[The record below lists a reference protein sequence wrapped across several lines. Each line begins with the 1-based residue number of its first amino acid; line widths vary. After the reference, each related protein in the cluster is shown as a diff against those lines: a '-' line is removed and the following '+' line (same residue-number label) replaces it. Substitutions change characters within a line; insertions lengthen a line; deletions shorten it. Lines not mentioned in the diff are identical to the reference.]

1 MITLTEAGA
10 EYVEQYLGNRGKGV
24 GIRLTV
30 NTSGCSGFMYSLE
43 PVDQVLI
50 TDLKFES
57 HGIAI
62 YTDPKSHVYLDG
74 TVMNYVTKGLGGG
87 FEFNNPNAT
96 GECGCGESF
105 NA

>member
-1 MITLTEAGA
+1 MITLSETGA
-10 EYVEQYLGNRGKGV
+10 VYVKKYLADRGKGV

-30 NTSGCSGFMYSLE
+30 NTSGCSGFQYLLE

-50 TDLKFES
+50 TDIKFES

-62 YTDPKSHVYLDG
+62 YTDPKSHLYLTG
-74 TVMNYVTKGLGGG
+74 TEMNYVDKLMGGG

-96 GECGCGESF
+96 DFCGCGESF
-105 NA
+105 NV